1 MHVQNL
7 SHAHTFSCLPVMRCG
22 AQSNLF
28 RRIST
33 FDKHTHTIYIIASR
47 ISCFVEFI
55 AKNTLCRVPPNERI
69 KIESITKSFGR
80 RHTRTLSRRADSST
94 TRYKFDA
101 SRQRK
106 TQFETCVTFGLV
118 CVNFHFVDITHSL
131 PRRDSI

>member
-1 MHVQNL
+1 MESACIYNL

-33 FDKHTHTIYIIASR
+33 FDTHTIYIIASR

-55 AKNTLCRVPPNERI
+55 AKNTHCRVPPNER
-69 KIESITKSFGR
+69 KKFESITESFGR
-80 RHTRTLSRRADSST
+80 RHTRTLCRRADSST
-94 TRYKFDA
+94 TRYEFDA

-106 TQFETCVTFGLV
+106 TRFETCVKFGLV
-118 CVNFHFVDITHSL
+118 CVNFHSVDITQSL
-131 PRRDSI
+131 P